1 MALLGGSTWGQLEEP
16 VHTAARNIRQ
26 DRPCRMR
33 AITTAVSS
41 ARQHQER
48 ACEQQGSQ
56 DANIYMYVLR
66 LHFRL
71 LCKPCRC
78 FTSAKKK
85 STRPAV
91 VAGPEKG
98 KMEQEDARATMG
110 LQDALSLLP
119 QEMLIKMVPTT
130 RTILLRR
137 TSKKMRTAVENA
149 KVDVVVVRRRGV
161 KFRNGEGL
169 LDKLNGLNAWCRVTE
184 LRLNECE
191 LGEGGAQAIAAALR
205 VKNTVTSLNLE
216 TNELGEGGGQAIA
229 AALRENHTLT
239 SLVLGYNSLG
249 EGGACQSTGNCC
261 GTARE

>member
-1 MALLGGSTWGQLEEP
+1 VPHESY
-16 VHTAARNIRQ
+16 HH
-26 DRPCRMR
+26 C
-33 AITTAVSS
+33 
-41 ARQHQER
+41 
-48 ACEQQGSQ
+48 CEQRSAASG
-56 DANIYMYVLR
+56 ARLR
-66 LHFRL
+66 AAGIAGREYIHVCPAPPFS
-71 LCKPCRC
+71 
-78 FTSAKKK
+78 TSLQTLQVF
-85 STRPAV
+85 SV